1 MKVGDLVTLSSYGR
15 SVSRTGWIKKDDI
28 GIVTKIH
35 KVFRNTYYEVSW
47 VKSHDVALIVG
58 AGLYEE
64 TFVIAWCSDGYRHRS
79 VARKDIRHVKNNKS
93 R

>member
-1 MKVGDLVTLSSYGR
+1 VKVGDLVELSAYGR
-15 SVSRTGWIKKDDI
+15 NLK
-28 GIVTKIH
+28 
-35 KVFRNTYYEVSW
+35 NYYENRSD
-47 VKSHDVALIVG
+47 DVALIVG
-58 AGLYEE
+58 VGLYEE